1 MMLKELDVTPGG
13 ELIIGHAAL
22 KEAGL
27 AGRVQL
33 IIQAGEIRIVPEA
46 EFESDADPFP
56 VDKHLMQIDREQ
68 QAYEAQH
75 SQLLE
80 EYAGQYIA
88 MYQGEV
94 VDHDE
99 DSGGLWQ
106 RVRKRYGKEPVLITP
121 VLQEARQTIVVRSPR
136 LLENIR

>member
-1 MMLKELDVTPGG
+1 MF
-13 ELIIGHAAL
+13 
-22 KEAGL
+22 L
-27 AGRVQL
+27 AG
-33 IIQAGEIRIVPEA
+33 EA
-46 EFESDADPFP
+46 RQKHPTPRTFEKIP
-56 VDKHLMQIDREQ
+56 
-68 QAYEAQH
+68 
-75 SQLLE
+75 
-80 EYAGQYIA
+80 